1 MNSSNHQLATKTVH
15 AGKPDQSFEGA
26 VTLPIFQTANF
37 LYAGEENYHAVR
49 YTRLNN
55 NPNQIAVSKKL
66 AALENAEAAVVTN
79 SGMTAIT
86 SALLTILS
94 HGDHIL
100 FQDSLYGGTFNFV
113 CEDLPQYGI
122 EFDFID
128 GNQPESWSEKI
139 RENTRAIYVEAMTN
153 PLLKIVDLKSVV
165 RFARKHGLVSL
176 IDNTFPSPINFRPAE
191 WGFDLS
197 LHSGTKYLNGH
208 SDIIAGAVIGKKTHV
223 ENVIKKM
230 NHLGGS
236 LDPHACFLLDRG
248 IKTLALRMEKHNQ
261 NAAVIAEY
269 LNNHPAIT
277 HVNYPGL
284 ADHPNHTLAKELFDG
299 FSGMMSFEL
308 RGGVASAEQF
318 IDRLSIITH
327 AASLGG
333 VETLITRPA
342 TTSHLGLSPEERIK
356 TGITDR
362 LIRLSVGIE
371 AERDLLAEFEQ
382 ALQGL

>member
-1 MNSSNHQLATKTVH
+1 MKSKDFQLATKTVH

-26 VTLPIFQTANF
+26 VCLPIFQTANF

-55 NPNQIAVSKKL
+55 NPNQLAVSKKL
-66 AALENAEAAVVTN
+66 AQLENAESAVVTN

-94 HGDHIL
+94 QGDHIL

-122 EFDFID
+122 DYDFID
-128 GNQPESWSEKI
+128 GNNPESWNKYL
-139 RENTRAIYVEAMTN
+139 RENTRAIYVESMSN
-153 PLLKIVDLKSVV
+153 PLLKVTDLKSVV
-165 RFARKHGLVSL
+165 QFAQKHGIISL

-197 LHSGTKYLNGH
+197 LHSCTKYLNGH
-208 SDIIAGAVIGKKTHV
+208 SDIIAGAVIGKSILV
-223 ENVIKKM
+223 EEITKKM

-248 IKTLALRMEKHNQ
+248 IKTLALRMERHNH
-261 NAAVIAEY
+261 NAGVIAEY
-269 LNNHPAIT
+269 LNNHPAVT
-277 HVNYPGL
+277 RVNYPGL
-284 ADHPNHTLAKELFDG
+284 ASHPNYDGAKELFDG
-299 FSGMMSFEL
+299 YSGMMSVEL
-308 RGGVASAEQF
+308 RGGVHSAEKF
-318 IDRLSIITH
+318 IERLSIITH

-342 TTSHLGLSPEERIK
+342 TTSHLGLSAEERKK
-356 TGITDR
+356 TGITEG

-371 AERDLLAEFEQ
+371 AETDLLREFER
-382 ALQGL
+382 ALKGL